1 MSKRGENMDFNK
13 MTKQQLKEY
22 GETIGINLDLKKKK
36 AELIDELNKSG
47 AKIEVETNNSM
58 SQSVSGF
65 DIKQYIWAFIF
76 IVLLVVNAE
85 GTNFSYAA
93 GVVTSMVVKDGL
105 IFTLIAWVIMTK
117 VMKRDAWE
125 WYDWLNA
132 LAYTTVVARILYVM
146 LVG

>member
-58 SQSVSGF
+58 
-65 DIKQYIWAFIF
+65 
-76 IVLLVVNAE
+76 
-85 GTNFSYAA
+85 
-93 GVVTSMVVKDGL
+93 
-105 IFTLIAWVIMTK
+105 
-117 VMKRDAWE
+117 
-125 WYDWLNA
+125 
-132 LAYTTVVARILYVM
+132 
-146 LVG
+146 